1 VRKIIR
7 DQVSGNRDVRKKL
20 IDVILRNNGYYIGRQ
35 MITLTVKQ
43 KRTGPIAGFH
53 PWVFSQALAAIP
65 DGITSGEP
73 VHLKNEKGEFLAAGY
88 FSSYS
93 QIAVRIWGY
102 DKEETIDET
111 FFARRIEKARGIRRR
126 YLESPETDAFRIIN
140 GENDLLPGLIVDKY
154 ADYLVV
160 QFHTAGIEAW
170 KEKIV
175 IALEE
180 IIRPKGI
187 YERSDVAVRRFD
199 HLDSVQGVLSGSVP
213 ELITIRENG
222 LQFLVDVKHG
232 QKTGFFLDQRDKRK
246 AFTKYGKDAS
256 VLNCFS
262 YTGGFSV
269 YALAGGAKK
278 VTNID
283 SSQTAIDLAQENVR
297 LNGFDADKCR
307 FVCEDVKVYLRNN
320 TERFDAIVL
329 DPPAFVKDRRKK
341 KEGIEGYKSINGMA
355 MRALTENGILVTC
368 SCSNHLSLEEF
379 RFLLSEAGGK
389 ARRGFKILETFT
401 HGIDHPQSVPFSEGE
416 YLKCF
421 FLTG

>member
-1 VRKIIR
+1 MII
-7 DQVSGNRDVRKKL
+7 
-20 IDVILRNNGYYIGRQ
+20 
-35 MITLTVKQ
+35 LTVKQ
-43 KRTGPIAGFH
+43 NRTGPIAGFH
-53 PWVFSQALAAIP
+53 PWVFSQALVKIP
-65 DGITSGEP
+65 DGIPSGEP
-73 VHLKNEKGEFLAAGY
+73 VHLRSEKGEFLAAGY
-88 FSSYS
+88 FNSYS
-93 QIAVRIWGY
+93 QISVRIWGY
-102 DKEETIDET
+102 DKDEAIDEA
-111 FFARRIEKARGIRRR
+111 FFGRRIEKAYSTRKE
-126 YLESPETDAFRIIN
+126 YLESSAIDAFRIIN

-170 KEKIV
+170 KEKI
-175 IALEE
+175 ITALEK
-180 IIRPKGI
+180 IMHPKGI

-199 HLDSVQGVLSGSVP
+199 HLDSVQGLLSGSVP

-232 QKTGFFLDQRDKRK
+232 QKTGFFLDQRDKRS
-246 AFTKYGKDAS
+246 AFTKYVKDAS

-278 VTNID
+278 VTSID
-283 SSQTAIDLAQENVR
+283 SSQAAIDLARENIR
-297 LNGFDADKCR
+297 LNGFDADKCQ
-307 FVCEDVKVYLRNN
+307 FICGDVKPYLRNLE
-320 TERFDAIVL
+320 ERFDTIVL

-341 KEGIEGYKSINGMA
+341 KEGIEGYKSINTMA
-355 MRALTENGILVTC
+355 MRALTESGILVTC

-389 ARRGFKILETFT
+389 ARRGFKILEVFT
-401 HGIDHPQSVPFSEGE
+401 HGIDHPQSVPFTEGE

-421 FLTG
+421 FLST

>member
-1 VRKIIR
+1 M
-7 DQVSGNRDVRKKL
+7 
-20 IDVILRNNGYYIGRQ
+20 YYICRQ

-43 KRTGPIAGFH
+43 NRTGPITGFH
-53 PWVFSQALAAIP
+53 PWVFSQALVRIP
-65 DGITSGEP
+65 DGIPSGEP
-73 VHLKNEKGEFLAAGY
+73 VHLRSEKGEFLAVGY

-102 DKEETIDET
+102 DKDEIIDEA
-111 FFARRIEKARGIRRR
+111 FFVRRIEKAYSTRKR

-160 QFHTAGIEAW
+160 QFHTAGIEFW
-170 KEKIV
+170 KGKIIAALEKIMHQ
-175 IALEE
+175 
-180 IIRPKGI
+180 KGI
-187 YERSDVAVRRFD
+187 YERSDAAVRRFD

-213 ELITIRENG
+213 ELITVKENG

-246 AFTKYGKDAS
+246 AFAKYTKDAS

-269 YALAGGAKK
+269 YALGGGAKE
-278 VTNID
+278 VTSID
-283 SSQTAIDLAQENVR
+283 SSESAIALARENVR
-297 LNGFDADKCR
+297 LNGFGADKCR
-307 FVCEDVKVYLRNN
+307 FICDDVKHYLRNIG
-320 TERFDAIVL
+320 EQFDAIVL
-329 DPPAFVKDRRKK
+329 DPPAFIKDRRKK
-341 KEGIEGYKSINGMA
+341 KEGIEGYKGINAMA
-355 MRALTENGILVTC
+355 MRALTERGLLVTC

-379 RFLLSEAGGK
+379 RFLLSEVGGK
-389 ARRGFKILETFT
+389 AKRNFKILETFT
-401 HGIDHPQSVPFSEGE
+401 HGIDHPQSVPFTEGE

-421 FLTG
+421 FLTP

>member
-1 VRKIIR
+1 
-7 DQVSGNRDVRKKL
+7 
-20 IDVILRNNGYYIGRQ
+20 
-35 MITLTVKQ
+35 MITLTIKQ
-43 KRTGPIAGFH
+43 KRTGPITGFH
-53 PWVFSQALAAIP
+53 PWVFSQALVNIP
-65 DGITSGEP
+65 DGIPSGEP
-73 VHLKNEKGEFLAAGY
+73 VYLKSEKGEFLATGY

-102 DKEETIDET
+102 DKDET
-111 FFARRIEKARGIRRR
+111 VDEAFFAKRIEKAYNTRKR
-126 YLESPETDAFRIIN
+126 YVESPETNAFRIVN

-160 QFHTAGIEAW
+160 QFHTAGIESW
-170 KEKIV
+170 KEKI
-175 IALEE
+175 IAALEK

-199 HLDSVQGVLSGSVP
+199 HLDSVQGLLSGSIP

-246 AFTKYGKDAS
+246 AFTKYTKDAS

-278 VTNID
+278 VTSID
-283 SSQTAIDLAQENVR
+283 SSEAAIALARENIK
-297 LNGFDADKCR
+297 LNSFDADKCQ
-307 FVCEDVKVYLRNN
+307 FICDDVKPYLRNIS
-320 TERFDAIVL
+320 EQFDAIVL
-329 DPPAFVKDRRKK
+329 DPPAFVKDRKKK
-341 KEGIEGYKSINGMA
+341 KEGIEGYKSINSMA
-355 MRALTENGILVTC
+355 MRALTENGVLVTC

-389 ARRGFKILETFT
+389 VKRSLKILETFS
-401 HGIDHPQSVPFSEGE
+401 HGIDHPQSVPFLEGE

-421 FLTG
+421 FLAV

>member
-1 VRKIIR
+1 MR
-7 DQVSGNRDVRKKL
+7 DNR
-20 IDVILRNNGYYIGRQ
+20 YYIGRQ

-43 KRTGPIAGFH
+43 KRTGPITGFH
-53 PWVFSQALAAIP
+53 PWVFSQALVKIP
-65 DGITSGEP
+65 DGIPSGEP
-73 VHLKNEKGEFLAAGY
+73 VYLRSEKGEFLAAGY

-102 DKEETIDET
+102 DKDETIDEA
-111 FFARRIEKARGIRRR
+111 FFARRIEKAYSIRKR

-160 QFHTAGIEAW
+160 QFHTAGIESW
-170 KEKIV
+170 KEKII
-175 IALEE
+175 IALEK
-180 IIRPKGI
+180 IMRPKGI

-199 HLDSVQGVLSGSVP
+199 HLDSVQGLLSGSIP

-246 AFTKYGKDAS
+246 AFTKYVKDAS

-278 VTNID
+278 VTSID
-283 SSQTAIDLAQENVR
+283 SSQAAIDLARENIR
-297 LNGFDADKCR
+297 LNGFDADKCQ
-307 FVCEDVKVYLRNN
+307 FICDDVKPYLRNIG
-320 TERFDAIVL
+320 EQFDAIVL

-341 KEGIEGYKSINGMA
+341 KEGIEGYKSINTMA
-355 MRALTENGILVTC
+355 MKALTENGVLVTC

-389 ARRGFKILETFT
+389 VRRSFKILETFT
-401 HGIDHPQSVPFSEGE
+401 HGIDHPQSVPFTEGE